1 MIVSSKGGFPEFRVL
16 RLGQK
21 RETMKGTMRIPVDG
35 EVELPGS
42 KTELAEEPDYSTAH
56 MIEGKV

>member
-1 MIVSSKGGFPEFRVL
+1 MLS
-16 RLGQK
+16 LGQK
-21 RETMKGTMRIPVDG
+21 RVTMKETMRIPVDG

-42 KTELAEEPDYSTAH
+42 RTELAEEPDSSTAH